1 MKTLVIVESPAKAGT
16 IEKILG
22 KDYSVTSSFGHIRDL
37 AKGGTSNTGVDVEHG
52 YKPTYIVP
60 DDKKRVVKE
69 LHSLVKKH
77 PQVLLA
83 TDEDREGEAISWH
96 LFDELKLKKS
106 HSKRITF
113 TEITPEAI
121 MAAIKSP
128 RDIDIDLVHAQQARR
143 ILDKLVG
150 FELTGLLWKKVKGQ
164 LSAGRVQSVAVRL
177 IVDKER
183 EIQSFKPK
191 SFFKINGVFK
201 KGTHSVEA
209 ELSKNIPSQKEAED
223 FLKKCI
229 KADFTVAAV
238 EVKPHKKSP
247 SPPFTTSTLQQLA
260 GQKLGFSVSRTM
272 STAQRLYEQG
282 FISYMRTDSMNLSAS
297 ALKNISGFINKEFGE
312 KYSKPR
318 QFTKKSKNAQEAHE
332 AIRPTY
338 IDKTHVSQDS
348 DQQKLYELIRART
361 LASQMADAL
370 VEKTSINID
379 ISTEKKLQFIA
390 KGEVILFDGY
400 LKAYGHTKWY
410 AQDDVLLPP
419 LAQGD
424 ALDYHD
430 ITALERYTKAPT
442 RYSEATLVKKLE
454 ELGIGRPSTYA
465 PTIAKITS
473 PTRGYISKE
482 SREGIPTSFIQLVL
496 KKGVISEVP
505 FSESVGS
512 QKNKLF
518 ASDIGMVVTDFLCE
532 HFESIMDYAFTAEVE
547 DKLDDIADGKAEWQ
561 KVLDYY
567 YKPFNKTVEK
577 TLDKAERASGE
588 KILGKDEKTG
598 RTILVRISKFGPVA
612 QIGAPDELAEDEKPV
627 YANLLPTQSLE
638 TVTLEEVN
646 KLFEIPKTLGTYK
659 DIEIIVNRGRFG
671 PYLKYGDMSVS
682 IKGID
687 PLTITLKESIEHI
700 KARLE
705 ELKPIGFY
713 KEKPITKGVG
723 RFGPYLKWENTY
735 VAITKKSG
743 FELDTITEK
752 QALPLLEEKIK
763 KDAEKIM
770 YTWESGN
777 ISIQIGRW
785 GPFIKVRGKR
795 KFYQLPMDKNGKKMD
810 VEDVKKIAEKDIKK
824 LLK

>member
-37 AKGGTSNTGVDVEHG
+37 AKGGTSNTGVDVANG
-52 YKPTYIVP
+52 YKPTYFVP

-106 HSKRITF
+106 NSKRITF

-121 MAAIKSP
+121 MAAIKAP

-191 SFFKINGVFK
+191 SFYKVNGNFK
-201 KGTHSVEA
+201 KGTHTVVA
-209 ELSKNIPSQKEAED
+209 ELSKNLPTKKEADD
-223 FLKKCI
+223 FLEACI
-229 KADFTVAAV
+229 KADFSVSAV

-297 ALKNISGFINKEFGE
+297 ALKNISGFITKEFGG

-318 QFTKKSKNAQEAHE
+318 QFSKKSKNAQEAHE

-348 DQQKLYELIRART
+348 DQQKLYDLIRART

-370 VEKTSINID
+370 VEKTTIAID
-379 ISTEKKLQFIA
+379 ISNEKKLQFIA
-390 KGEVILFDGY
+390 KGEIILFEGY
-400 LKAYGHTKWY
+400 LKAYGNTKWY
-410 AQDDVLLPP
+410 AQDDVILPP
-419 LAQGD
+419 LKQGD
-424 ALDYHD
+424 SLEYQD
-430 ITALERYTKAPT
+430 ITALERYTKAPS

-473 PTRGYISKE
+473 PTRGYITKE
-482 SREGIPTSFIQLVL
+482 SREGIPTSFIQLIL
-496 KKGVISEVP
+496 KKGAITEVP
-505 FSESVGS
+505 YSESVGS

-532 HFESIMDYAFTAEVE
+532 HFKSIMDYTFTAEVE
-547 DKLDDIADGKAEWQ
+547 NKLDDIADGKAEWQ

-659 DIEIIVNRGRFG
+659 DIEIVVNRGRFG
-671 PYLKYGDMSVS
+671 PYLKYGDLSVS

-687 PLTITLKESIEHI
+687 PLTIKLPESIEHI

-713 KEKPITKGVG
+713 QEKPITKGIG

-743 FELDTITEK
+743 FELETITEK
-752 QALPLLEEKIK
+752 QALPLLEAKIK
-763 KDAEKIM
+763 KDAEKILH
-770 YTWESGN
+770 TWESGN
-777 ISIQIGRW
+777 ISIQVGRW

-810 VEDVKKIAEKDIKK
+810 VEEVKKIAEKDIKK